1 MILPCDCCRV
11 IYFYCHCIQNFQ
23 PAALDDGLLEVVGI
37 SGVVHMVCK
46 CSCHIIV
53 RHVSNAFD
61 HVTTHDVTIVCHV
74 TNIISPTISVQVLPL
89 TYSPAV
95 DLIGQV

>member
-11 IYFYCHCIQNFQ
+11 IYFYCHFIQNFQ

-37 SGVVHMVCK
+37 SGVVHMVRK

-53 RHVSNAFD
+53 HHVRNAFD
-61 HVTTHDVTIVCHV
+61 HVTTHVMLQLFVM
-74 TNIISPTISVQVLPL
+74 
-89 TYSPAV
+89 
-95 DLIGQV
+95 